1 MSALF
6 HQDAIVVPLGSGSRG
21 NCTYVGDGRR
31 GVLVD
36 CGLSARQ
43 IFHRLEC
50 AGIGDTAIDGV
61 LVTHE
66 HLDHVGAA
74 RILDD
79 RIYKQQGHRI
89 PFYMTRGTLVGL
101 NPKCRPTRVERISSG
116 TPISVS
122 EHRTSWSVEPYTIP
136 HDTQDPVAFTVCI
149 GEIRVGVITDLGRS
163 TRLVER
169 HLSSLDVAVLEFN
182 HDVQMLMDG
191 EYPWRLKQR
200 VRGAHG
206 HLSNT
211 QAGELVGRAASS
223 RLKHLVL
230 AHLSQDNND
239 PDLALEAAQ
248 AGLHDAE
255 ATGVTVEVAM
265 QQIALDPMALQT
277 PMDFRPMKPPSR
289 RRKRPEMDAPDDA
302 QRQVTLF

>member
-1 MSALF
+1 MQALF

-21 NCTYVGDGRR
+21 NCTYIGDGHR

-36 CGLSARQ
+36 CGLSTKQ

-50 AGIGDTAIDGV
+50 AGIGDTSIEGV

-79 RIYKQQGHRI
+79 RLFKKQERRI

-101 NPKCRPTRVERISSG
+101 NPKCRPTRIERISSG
-116 TPISVS
+116 VPINIS
-122 EHRTSWSVEPYTIP
+122 EFRQGWTVEPYTIP

-149 GEIRVGVITDLGRS
+149 GDIRVGVITDLGRS
-163 TRLVER
+163 TRVVER
-169 HLSSLDVAVLEFN
+169 HLSTLDVAVLEFN
-182 HDVQMLMDG
+182 HDVEMLMDG

-200 VRGAHG
+200 VRGPHG
-206 HLSNT
+206 HLSNK
-211 QAGELVGRAASS
+211 QAGDLVGRAASC

-248 AGLHDAE
+248 SGLHDART
-255 ATGVTVEVAM
+255 TGVTVEVAM

-277 PMDFRPMKPPSR
+277 PMDFRPVKPR
-289 RRKRPEMDAPDDA
+289 RRKKKKATAVAPDDA
-302 QRQVTLF
+302 NRQVSLF